1 MPVTTATRPTLGV
14 AQPPMRRSSTSAI
27 FGGVCAGLAVRLGL
41 REQTIRLAFAVGS
54 LFGGL
59 GLVIYALSWM
69 LVARSGEEQS
79 IGARV
84 SAKAH
89 LSWAIPAFNVVVAVV
104 VISALVSNSAWPLTS
119 FVSSTIISVGAGVV
133 IWLGAS
139 SDEREHLRLVANAT
153 PGLSTSTVRG
163 WRGIVYRVLPAV
175 VLIVVGLNVL
185 NRVGGVWGAAV
196 PALVGALVLVAG
208 LLVLLAP
215 WWLQTVRDLT
225 NERRERMRM
234 QERATMAT
242 QIHDSVLQTLTLIE
256 RAAGNENDV
265 VRLARAQER
274 ALRKWLFTPDGT
286 ESSPTSFATLAS
298 QIEADVED
306 AYGARVEL
314 VVVGDCEVDERV
326 QALLGAARE
335 ATVNAAKWSEAAVI
349 SLYAEVEADVV
360 SMYVRDLGRGF
371 DPAAVSSDR
380 KGIELSIIARLEQ
393 VGGEA
398 VIKSAPGSGTEVQL
412 TLPRRAA

>member
-1 MPVTTATRPTLGV
+1 MPVTTAARPTLGV
-14 AQPPMRRSSTSAI
+14 AQPPWRRSSTTAI
-27 FGGVCAGLAVRLGL
+27 LGGVCAGLAVRLGL
-41 REQTIRLAFAVGS
+41 REQTIRLVFAVGS

-59 GLVIYALSWM
+59 GLVIYMLSWM

-79 IGARV
+79 IGVRV
-84 SAKAH
+84 SVKAH
-89 LSWAIPAFNVVVAVV
+89 LSWAIPAFNVIVVIV
-104 VISALVSNSAWPLTS
+104 VISALVSNSGWPLTS
-119 FVSSTIISVGAGVV
+119 FVSSIIIGGVAGVV

-139 SDEREHLRLVANAT
+139 RDEREHLRLVASAT

-163 WRGIVYRVLPAV
+163 WRGLVYRVLPAV
-175 VLIVVGLNVL
+175 ILIIVGLNVL

-274 ALRKWLFTPDGT
+274 ALRKWLFTPDGAD
-286 ESSPTSFATLAS
+286 SSPTSFATLAS

-335 ATVNAAKWSEAAVI
+335 ATVNAAKWSEATVI
-349 SLYAEVEADVV
+349 SLYAEVETEVI
-360 SMYVRDLGRGF
+360 SMYVRDLGCGF
-371 DPAAVSSDR
+371 DPAAVTTDR
-380 KGIELSIIARLEQ
+380 KGIELSIRARLEQ

-398 VIKSAPGSGTEVQL
+398 VIRSTPGSGTEVQL
-412 TLPRRAA
+412 TLARRVS